1 MESPAVAVI
10 VVSGCTLS
18 TVHVWTAG
26 LSSSFPASSV
36 ARTLNVCT
44 PAANAA

>member
-1 MESPAVAVI
+1 MESPAIPVI

-18 TVHVWTAG
+18 TVHVWAAG
-26 LSSSFPASSV
+26 LSSTFPTASA

-44 PAANAA
+44 PAANPA